1 MVRIS
6 EPVLHMRFGISTHL
20 YHDQRLSREHL
31 AEIASFG
38 FEAVEVF
45 ATRSHFDYHDPA
57 AIADLRTWLD
67 DTGLVLH
74 GLHAPIVDRYPAAAT
89 TFSIAASD
97 ASVRQAGVRE
107 AERALAVAR
116 TIPFDT
122 LVVHLGTTGKGDS
135 NSRSAAS
142 RGLEEICSLAEPLG
156 VRLAVEVIPNDL
168 SSASVLVT
176 MLERDFE
183 DARIGICL
191 DFGHAH
197 LMGDVAD
204 AIETAAEHLITT
216 HVHDNRGREDDHLVP
231 YRGTIDWPAALVTM
245 QKIGYD
251 GTYLM
256 ELASTG
262 TPASVLEE
270 ARRARQR
277 FERALA
283 E

>member
-1 MVRIS
+1 
-6 EPVLHMRFGISTHL
+6 MRFGISTHL
-20 YHDQRLSREHL
+20 YHDQRLSRAHL
-31 AEIASFG
+31 AQIASYG
-38 FEAVEVF
+38 FEAIEVF

-57 AIADLRTWLD
+57 AVEALRTWLEE
-67 DTGLVLH
+67 TGLALH
-74 GLHAPIVDRYPAAAT
+74 GLHAPITDRFPITGANTY
-89 TFSIAASD
+89 SIASSD
-97 ASVRQAGVRE
+97 SAVRQAAVRE
-107 AERALAVAR
+107 AERALSIATA
-116 TIPFDT
+116 IPFDT
-122 LVVHLGTTGKGDS
+122 MVVHLGTTGKGDS
-135 NSRSAAS
+135 NSRAGAA
-142 RGLEEICSLAEPLG
+142 RGLEEICRMAEPLG
-156 VRLAVEVIPNDL
+156 VRIAVEVIPNDL
-168 SSASVLVT
+168 SSPSALVT
-176 MLERDFE
+176 MLERDF
-183 DARIGICL
+183 DARHVGICM

-197 LMGDVAD
+197 LMGDVGD

-231 YRGTIDWPAALVTM
+231 YQGTIDWPAALVTM